1 MKTNTT
7 PKIVLLLT
15 IFLFIAMTS
24 VAAQVCPAG
33 TTREMY
39 SGTTSS
45 GKVFSFSNGNWPESL
60 DTTETTIWSLGSY
73 SYNNYVYA
81 GSAYNGKIYQYD
93 GCEWT
98 MIRDTN
104 EKDIKSI
111 IEYNGKMFFSSG
123 ERGRVFI
130 YDGSTNSWSSWRP
143 SDGDHI
149 YGYTLE
155 VYNGKLYY
163 GTGWMDGAI
172 YVYDGNSWQLFDKL
186 DDGER
191 LHVLSLEVFDG
202 KLYAGTNNG
211 KLYSYNG
218 AGKFN
223 LVRSF
228 PQATDV
234 WSLKTYRGRLYVGT
248 EGQGQIFSFDGSTW
262 REQNMPTPYYATAVI
277 ALEVHEGI
285 LYAGTNNWAR
295 VYSYTPAQGWMHETY
310 LIDEEVIYSLESAC
324 VPLCVDPTYECFVTG
339 SEGNYNYNCDED
351 PNGPYDDYPTCDL
364 DCGPSCGNL
373 LIDAGET
380 CDTTASWCRQPGT
393 QDECTFC
400 GDGIENGNEQCDD
413 GNNYNDDECSNQ
425 CQINECILEIEKTDN
440 PDPVEPG
447 DDLSYQIV
455 VRNVGDADCTGTGV
469 LLSEDYDLDTTFIS
483 SNPTPYLGDD
493 LWKWDVLHPGDEVT
507 VDILMR
513 VKETATC
520 FENLINE
527 ACVTSDEYDGDEV
540 CDIEETMVECPCEI
554 EIEKTADPSTVEG
567 GDQLDYQ
574 LTVTNTGDYECHNVY
589 VNEYY
594 DVDVD
599 FIDATP
605 YPTTSDDEWFFSVID
620 AGQSETIDIETEVH
634 ENADCESNLYNE
646 ACVIADTMD
655 SDLCDDEE
663 TFVECPLGC
672 ILEIEKTDNPDPVVA
687 GGDLEYQIVV
697 RNVGDRDCTGTGVLL
712 SEDYD
717 PDTTFISS
725 NPNPY
730 LGDDLWKWD
739 VLTPGEQV
747 TVDILMRV
755 SEEVECEQVLINEAC
770 VTSAE
775 YDGDDVCDIEETT
788 VDCPLGCILE
798 IEKDDEKDPVF
809 IEDTINYN
817 IVIRNIGDQ
826 DCTGTGVLLNEEYDE
841 DTYFISSVPAP
852 YLGDDLWKWDVLH
865 PGDEVTVEIEAG
877 IYQTAECDQ
886 TLINDAC
893 VTSAEY
899 DGNEVC
905 DTEETFYQCPLCEDE
920 CDFGEY
926 QCILDASYIC
936 GYDDDGD
943 TCTDWLHVEDC
954 DYYHEDE
961 DVYYCLDDNNLQGS
975 KYIEWEECNIPTGQ
989 CEDHD
994 RTEIIYDEYCGENF
1008 ENNYCDGQF
1017 NTFEWGTAEC
1027 VELSSVTAECVTDGD
1042 KVTEDC
1048 GPDQC
1053 ITDTNMDPEV
1063 LETADDDEGCEVI
1076 NEFPT
1081 CNLPESEPQDF
1092 CHDDGNPETDILMQ
1106 VYCPDEDHD
1115 FEPFDC
1121 NDLDG
1126 CFEFTYT
1133 KCVNCWNP
1141 YDARCDGDYCDLTG
1155 LEFRDYQCGAGE
1167 CHFVPSEFVDIDS
1180 DMLDDRCDDCIDVD
1194 RDGACDDVDN
1204 CIDVNNPTQVDT
1216 DNDGMG
1222 NACDQDRDND
1232 GYSSSVD
1239 CNDWNADVHPNAEEI
1254 KNNGRDDDCNPN
1266 TADKGAYTPKQ
1277 ALQIDV
1283 TYDEMQ
1289 IKPGDEMDIIVTV
1302 QNNDIKDLEDLRLM
1316 VTVAGFQERSA
1327 KIVRDLK
1334 SGKTASRY
1342 FSLRMPEAFSDDFEE
1357 LKISVSNDDY
1367 KRTIY
1372 RELRLE

>member
-455 VRNVGDADCTGTGV
+455 VRNAGDGDCTGTGV
-469 LLSEDYDLDTTFIS
+469 LLSEDYDL
-483 SNPTPYLGDD
+483 
-493 LWKWDVLHPGDEVT
+493 
-507 VDILMR
+507 
-513 VKETATC
+513 
-520 FENLINE
+520 
-527 ACVTSDEYDGDEV
+527 
-540 CDIEETMVECPCEI
+540 
-554 EIEKTADPSTVEG
+554 
-567 GDQLDYQ
+567 
-574 LTVTNTGDYECHNVY
+574 
-589 VNEYY
+589 
-594 DVDVD
+594 
-599 FIDATP
+599 
-605 YPTTSDDEWFFSVID
+605 
-620 AGQSETIDIETEVH
+620 
-634 ENADCESNLYNE
+634 
-646 ACVIADTMD
+646 
-655 SDLCDDEE
+655 
-663 TFVECPLGC
+663 
-672 ILEIEKTDNPDPVVA
+672 
-687 GGDLEYQIVV
+687 
-697 RNVGDRDCTGTGVLL
+697 
-712 SEDYD
+712 
-717 PDTTFISS
+717 DTTFISS